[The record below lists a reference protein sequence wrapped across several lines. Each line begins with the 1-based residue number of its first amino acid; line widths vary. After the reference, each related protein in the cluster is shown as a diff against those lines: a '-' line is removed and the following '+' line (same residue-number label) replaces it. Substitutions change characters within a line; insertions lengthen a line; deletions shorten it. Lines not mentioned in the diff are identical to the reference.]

1 MNRLIQQRAHMIDLS
16 HTLRDE
22 VFRGLSDAD
31 LDFSPGGTAPT
42 LRGLLLE
49 QADVQAAYAESFRTL
64 KLKFGEATPAGH
76 QSIQELR
83 ERFAGLDAELIA
95 ALETLSDDDLRRPH
109 DPRGLKAPGY
119 TVETSYYTYRESVL
133 IFAARA
139 SVYLRA
145 LNREVPT
152 LMKSFVG

>member
-22 VFRGLSDAD
+22 LFEGLSDAD
-31 LDFSPGGTAPT
+31 LEFSPGGTAPT
-42 LRGLLLE
+42 LRALLLE
-49 QADVQAAYAESFRTL
+49 QANVQAAYAESFRTL
-64 KLKFGEATPAGH
+64 KLKFGETTPAGQ
-76 QSIQELR
+76 QSTEEIR
-83 ERFAGLDAELIA
+83 ARFAQLDAELIGALA
-95 ALETLSDDDLRRPH
+95 ALSDDDLRRPH

-139 SVYLRA
+139 SIYLRA
-145 LNREVPT
+145 LGREVPT